1 MKKQIKAMT
10 LAAGA
15 VLAATG
21 AFAENVPA
29 AYRALWNDKL
39 NAEIDAR
46 IEKHHKADA
55 DGRTAT
61 KVIEVK

>member
-1 MKKQIKAMT
+1 MKKLIKTMV

-15 VLAATG
+15 VLAAMG

-29 AYRALWNDKL
+29 AYRALWNDRL

-46 IEKHHKADA
+46 IEKHRKADV
-55 DGRTAT
+55 DGKTAT

>member
-1 MKKQIKAMT
+1 MSYKKVVMT
-10 LAAGA
+10 FG
-15 VLAATG
+15 
-21 AFAENVPA
+21 A

-46 IEKHHKADA
+46 IEKHRKADA
-55 DGRTAT
+55 DGKTAT